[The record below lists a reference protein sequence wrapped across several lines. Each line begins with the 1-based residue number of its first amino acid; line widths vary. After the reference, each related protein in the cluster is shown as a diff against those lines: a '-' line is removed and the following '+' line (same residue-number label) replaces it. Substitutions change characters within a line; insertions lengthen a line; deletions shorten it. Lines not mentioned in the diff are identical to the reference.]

1 MKRIIKASLSLL
13 LAFVAVL
20 SLAACGKKEEVVK
33 IGLNGIESAQWEY
46 VAEQLKDEGITLEL
60 VYFADYVQPNRAL
73 VDGEIQLNAFQTVAF
88 LKAFNAE
95 NNNAIGVVGTT
106 VLAPMGLYSKKIK
119 SISEITDG
127 AQVTVPNDISNQGR
141 ALILLEEAGLIKLK
155 EGAGLYST
163 PDDIVSNPKNLD
175 IKPIQAGQIPPT
187 LDDVQ
192 FAVINNGVAV
202 NAGYALTDA
211 IFVESETAKPYVNVI
226 ACKAGEEDNKTY
238 KRIVELY
245 QTPEVEKIIA
255 EEYKG
260 NSIPLYL
267 PISEL
272 DYKG

>member
-211 IFVESETAKPYVNVI
+211 IFVESETATPYVNVI